1 MNLSEWLYSLS
12 NTDHIILIFIYM
24 VCIYLSKI
32 SLQSL
37 IKLYDEKKKYSK
49 YRLQLRVSPG
59 SLLSLAFVYS
69 IIIYKIMNSIFNF
82 IP

>member
-37 IKLYDEKKKYSK
+37 IKIYDEKKKYSK

>member
-37 IKLYDEKKKYSK
+37 IKIYDEKKKYSK

-59 SLLSLAFVYS
+59 SLLSLAFIYS

>member
-37 IKLYDEKKKYSK
+37 IKIYDEKKKYSK

-69 IIIYKIMNSIFNF
+69 IVIYKIMNSIFNF

>member
-12 NTDHIILIFIYM
+12 FSDHIILIFIYLI
-24 VCIYLSKI
+24 CIYLSKI

-37 IKLYDEKKKYSK
+37 ISIYDEKKKYSK
-49 YRLQLRVSPG
+49 YRVQLRISPG
-59 SLLSLAFVYS
+59 SLLSLAFIYS
-69 IIIYKIMNSIFNF
+69 IILYKIMNSLFNL

>member
-12 NTDHIILIFIYM
+12 FSDHIILIFIYLI
-24 VCIYLSKI
+24 CIYLSKI

-37 IKLYDEKKKYSK
+37 INIYDEKKKYSK
-49 YRLQLRVSPG
+49 YRVQLRISPG
-59 SLLSLAFVYS
+59 SLLSLAFIYS
-69 IIIYKIMNSIFNF
+69 IILYKIMNSLFNL

>member
-12 NTDHIILIFIYM
+12 FSDHIILIFIYLI
-24 VCIYLSKI
+24 CIYLSKI

-37 IKLYDEKKKYSK
+37 ISIYDEKKKYSK
-49 YRLQLRVSPG
+49 YRVQLRISPG
-59 SLLSLAFVYS
+59 TLLSLAFIYS
-69 IIIYKIMNSIFNF
+69 IILYKIMNSLFNL

>member
-37 IKLYDEKKKYSK
+37 IKIYDEKKKYSK

-69 IIIYKIMNSIFNF
+69 IVIYKIMNSIFNF
-82 IP
+82 TP

>member
-12 NTDHIILIFIYM
+12 NTDHIILISIYM

-37 IKLYDEKKKYSK
+37 IKIYDEKKKYSK

>member
-12 NTDHIILIFIYM
+12 FSDHIILIFIYLI
-24 VCIYLSKI
+24 CIYLSKI

-37 IKLYDEKKKYSK
+37 ISIYDEKKKYSK
-49 YRLQLRVSPG
+49 YRVQLRISPG
-59 SLLSLAFVYS
+59 SLLSLAFIYS
-69 IIIYKIMNSIFNF
+69 VILYKMMNSLFNL